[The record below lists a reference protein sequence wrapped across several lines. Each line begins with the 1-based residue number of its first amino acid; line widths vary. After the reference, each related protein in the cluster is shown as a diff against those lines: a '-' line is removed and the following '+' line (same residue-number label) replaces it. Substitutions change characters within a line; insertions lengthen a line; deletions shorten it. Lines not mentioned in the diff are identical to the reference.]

1 MAGSIYV
8 AVPGGLRGQ
17 GGIDRQMQYFFE
29 GAAALGLDDRL
40 TPFAT
45 RGTGSL
51 AVSMVLLPFRL
62 ARYAAHCALGRVSLL
77 HANVSVS
84 GSTYRKMC
92 LVLISRLFAV
102 PVVLHLHGSEY
113 RAFFARLT
121 GLRRTAVMRMFGAS
135 DRVVVLG
142 TAWRNFVVGELGVPP
157 ERTAII
163 PNAVPAPRRRREPSA
178 DKPPHLLF
186 LGRLGDRKR
195 VGDLLE
201 ALAMPAVRALDWT
214 ATVAGDGDVE
224 RYRAQ
229 ARSLGLDGRIRFPG
243 WTGPDE
249 TDRLLATADVMVL
262 PSEAENLPMSIL
274 EGMANGL
281 AIVATPVGAVPEVIQ
296 PGVNGCLVPVGDVE
310 ALSIALRDLISDC
323 AIRERL
329 GAGARAVYQERFA
342 IESYVR
348 QLFALYAEIAEQR
361 TGRSAYRARPQY

>member
-29 GAAALGLDDRL
+29 EAAALGLDDRL
-40 TPFAT
+40 TPIAT

-51 AVSMVLLPFRL
+51 AVSMLLLPFRL
-62 ARYAAHCALGRVSLL
+62 ARYAAHCALGRVELL

-92 LVLISRLFAV
+92 LVLISRLFSV

-121 GLRRTAVMRMFGAS
+121 GLRRAAVMRLFGAS

-142 TAWRNFVVGELGVPP
+142 MSWRDFVAVELGVPP
-157 ERTAII
+157 ERISII
-163 PNAVPAPRRRREPSA
+163 PNAVPAPRHRRDAPAGR
-178 DKPPHLLF
+178 PPHLLF

-195 VGDLLE
+195 VGDLVE
-201 ALAMPAVRALDWT
+201 ALAAPSVRALDWT
-214 ATVAGDGDVE
+214 ATLAGDGDVG

-229 ARSLGLDGRIRFPG
+229 ARSLGIADRIRFPG

-249 TDRLLATADVMVL
+249 TDRLLASADVMVL

-274 EGMANGL
+274 EAMANGL
-281 AIVATPVGAVPEVIQ
+281 AVVATPVGAVPEVIR
-296 PGVNGCLVPVGDVE
+296 PGVNGCLVPVGDVV
-310 ALSIALRDLISDC
+310 ALSNALRAVISDR
-323 AIRERL
+323 ALRERL
-329 GAGARAVYQERFA
+329 GAGARALYQERFA

-348 QLFALYAEIAEQR
+348 QFFALYAEIAEKR
-361 TGRSAYRARPQY
+361 AGRSAYRPRPEY